1 MVKLVGERDTDSK
14 AAQALAELHL
24 GLDHATRR
32 LELVSEHDD
41 LKDGILPLL
50 RLHKAHMEKLHE
62 MLDLQGAMADTQKS
76 WAQWLNETI
85 ATAAD
90 PAAGLDENPV
100 EAVRTS
106 QTRVLDALDGCMS
119 HISTDPLRS
128 VLEHMKQDTL
138 DTLTGTP
145 FDPR

>member
-14 AAQALAELHL
+14 AAQALTDLHL
-24 GLDHATRR
+24 SLDHTIKR
-32 LELVSEHDD
+32 LELASRQDD
-41 LKDGILPLL
+41 IKKDTLLLL
-50 RLHKAHMEKLHE
+50 RLHRAQMKKMTE

-90 PAAGLDENPV
+90 PAAGLDENPI
-100 EAVRTS
+100 EAVATS
-106 QTRVLDALDGCMS
+106 EARVLDALDSCMS

-138 DTLTGTP
+138 DRLRGTP
-145 FDPR
+145 FERG